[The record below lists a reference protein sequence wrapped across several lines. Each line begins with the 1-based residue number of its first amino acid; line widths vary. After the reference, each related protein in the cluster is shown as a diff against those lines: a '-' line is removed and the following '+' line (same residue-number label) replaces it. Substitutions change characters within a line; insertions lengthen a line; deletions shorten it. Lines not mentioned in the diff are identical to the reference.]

1 MSGRSDSKLL
11 GLRASDTIGDWI
23 VMKKLGRGG
32 CGAVFEVCTKHADKT
47 KHVAMKVESR
57 DLDHN
62 DQLLRIEASV
72 LKRMQYS
79 KHVPVFIAAGRT
91 AVFNFLLMEL
101 LGKSLSELHKIAPH
115 RQFTIATVLK
125 IALQALNALRDL
137 HNIYFIHR
145 DVKPGNFASGL
156 KNINILYILDFGL
169 SRQFAT
175 YDTTTKALKLR
186 KPRARASFRG
196 TVAYCSVN
204 VHKHLEQGRHD
215 DLWSMM
221 YMLIEFIVGRLPWK
235 GLDRKETAV
244 IKQTIS
250 NRRLLQG
257 CPKQFGVILEY
268 ISLLRYHHRP
278 DYDQIEN
285 LFVAAIQRR
294 NIDRKAPFEWG
305 KPKAHEYISHM
316 KAPIKQAALM
326 TTTTKQLVDRE
337 EELSSTAEELEATLM
352 EYKIDTTQ
360 CT

>member
-1 MSGRSDSKLL
+1 
-11 GLRASDTIGDWI
+11 
-23 VMKKLGRGG
+23 
-32 CGAVFEVCTKHADKT
+32 
-47 KHVAMKVESR
+47 
-57 DLDHN
+57 
-62 DQLLRIEASV
+62 
-72 LKRMQYS
+72 
-79 KHVPVFIAAGRT
+79 
-91 AVFNFLLMEL
+91 
-101 LGKSLSELHKIAPH
+101 
-115 RQFTIATVLK
+115 
-125 IALQALNALRDL
+125 
-137 HNIYFIHR
+137 
-145 DVKPGNFASGL
+145 
-156 KNINILYILDFGL
+156 
-169 SRQFAT
+169 
-175 YDTTTKALKLR
+175 
-186 KPRARASFRG
+186 
-196 TVAYCSVN
+196 
-204 VHKHLEQGRHD
+204 
-215 DLWSMM
+215 M